1 MENFNFIE
9 FHRTR
14 DFSRKL
20 NATFEF
26 VKQNFKPLGKSV
38 LFIAGPPVLV
48 ASLASGSF
56 MGDFMSFSVMG
67 DPAQEVGNYFT
78 SVSFWLEFL
87 LMLVFFTIGGVM
99 NIATVNS
106 YLLLYEKRRS
116 NKIEVSE
123 VWEQVRAT
131 FWMYFSTML
140 LFSVLVIGFIIAMV
154 TPMLLLWD
162 TSPFLVFF
170 LGVICYF
177 GFIYFFFA
185 AAFVFII
192 RAYEGKTF
200 FGAIFRS
207 FKLIKDKWWSTFGL
221 LFVLYLIVGMSSYVF
236 LLPWQIVT
244 GAMALHQTSI
254 DTFQEPSTVMQTMTM
269 VVLTLTY
276 LAQTLLTAL
285 PNVGTAF
292 QYFNL
297 VELKEARGLM
307 AQIETLG
314 QPQSQ
319 ASREDEHF

>member
-1 MENFNFIE
+1 MNFT
-9 FHRTR
+9 TR
-14 DFSRKL
+14 DFSRKM

-26 VKQNFKPLGKSV
+26 VKQNFKPLGKSI

-67 DPAQEVGNYFT
+67 DPAQEMGNYFT
-78 SVSFWLEFL
+78 SVSFWLEVL

-106 YLLLYEKRRS
+106 YLLLYEKKRS

-131 FWMYFSTML
+131 FWMYFSTMF
-140 LFSVLVIGFIIAMV
+140 LFSILVIGFMIAMV
-154 TPMLLLWD
+154 IPMVLLWG

-170 LGVICYF
+170 LGVFCYF

-200 FGAIFRS
+200 FDAIFRS
-207 FKLIKDKWWSTFGL
+207 VKLIKDKWWSTFGL
-221 LFVLYLIVGMSSYVF
+221 IVRFIFDCWDEFLCFSPSVADCYGRDGIAPNFYRHFSGAIHCNANNDHCGSYID
-236 LLPWQIVT
+236 LP
-244 GAMALHQTSI
+244 
-254 DTFQEPSTVMQTMTM
+254 
-269 VVLTLTY
+269 
-276 LAQTLLTAL
+276 
-285 PNVGTAF
+285 GTDAP
-292 QYFNL
+292 YGI
-297 VELKEARGLM
+297 A
-307 AQIETLG
+307 
-314 QPQSQ
+314 
-319 ASREDEHF
+319 